1 MTTFSPFSRPLY
13 VMAKPAGPLCNLACE
28 YCYYLEKSR
37 LYPDD
42 SNRILSDELLELF
55 IRQYLEAQTTPEVLF
70 TWHGGEPLMRPISFY
85 RKALQLQ
92 AKYARGRRISN
103 SIQTNGTLLNDD
115 WCRFLRDN
123 RFLVGLS
130 VDGPA
135 DFHNEYRRD
144 RQGRPSFYKV
154 MKGIELLKKHGV
166 EYNAMAVVN
175 DYNADFPL
183 EFYRF
188 FKSIGCRYIQF
199 TPIVER
205 LGSHADGT
213 RLASPGEQTPTL
225 APFSI
230 TPRQWGD
237 FLCAIFD
244 EWVQH
249 DVSHYYIQLFDAT
262 LANWFGIAPGLCSVA
277 ETCGHAG
284 VMEYNGDVY
293 SCDHFVFPEYRLG
306 NIRSES
312 LTTMMYSERQRTF
325 GEAKKTALPRQCRE
339 CEFLFACHG
348 ECPKHRF
355 NTTESGETGL
365 SALCEGYHLF
375 YSHVDPYMEKMK
387 ELLSKGQ
394 PPAAVMP
401 WARLRPAR

>member
-92 AKYARGRRISN
+92 AKYARR
-103 SIQTNGTLLNDD
+103 
-115 WCRFLRDN
+115 
-123 RFLVGLS
+123 
-130 VDGPA
+130 PA
-135 DFHNEYRRD
+135 V
-144 RQGRPSFYKV
+144 SKV

-183 EFYRF
+183 EFYHF

-312 LTTMMYSERQRTF
+312 LTAMMYSERQRTF

-348 ECPKHRF
+348 ECPKNRF
-355 NTTESGETGL
+355 LATADGEPGL
-365 SALCEGYHLF
+365 NYLCEGYLRF
-375 YSHVDPYMEKMK
+375 FRHVAPFMDFMKK
-387 ELLSKGQ
+387 ELEAKR
-394 PPAAVMP
+394 PPANIMQHVRDENGEV
-401 WARLRPAR
+401 RLISEV